1 VPGIHEFSSVQ
12 HIEIVDGRDKPGHD
26 RMKVVELTRSK
37 LLAVVGAVLLAAI
50 AVAALIPVGWQVR
63 TGLHW
68 LVEHF
73 LAFFTVTLVF
83 CLAWPRP
90 MRVAAVMLPLA
101 LAIETLQA
109 LTPDRTADL
118 ATALMAA
125 TGVAVA
131 ALFADLVISLRKR

>member
-1 VPGIHEFSSVQ
+1 MGPSSLSRW
-12 HIEIVDGRDKPGHD
+12 I
-26 RMKVVELTRSK
+26 
-37 LLAVVGAVLLAAI
+37 AACGAVLLVAL
-50 AVAALIPVGWQVR
+50 AVAALIPEGWQVR

-73 LAFFTVTLVF
+73 LGFFAVTLVF

-90 MRVAAVMLPLA
+90 MRVAAAMLPLA
-101 LAIETLQA
+101 LLIEAAQT
-109 LTPDRTADL
+109 LTPDRTADP

-131 ALFADLVISLRKR
+131 ALLADLGMALTKR